1 MQMSFS
7 EYNGSKTK
15 VTQAVGRIFKNA
27 QESFTKIQPT
37 HGKEINTSYFLFV
50 SFYLFKFFLNPR
62 S

>member
-1 MQMSFS
+1 MSFS

-37 HGKEINTSYFLFV
+37 HGKEINTSYFLF
-50 SFYLFKFFLNPR
+50 FYFFILPF
-62 S
+62 